1 MGDVLLTIT
10 FLNFINYPIVFL
22 MALLDFI
29 TNNYSYLA
37 VTSQLKTNFIL
48 CFYFMQMVV
57 LIACLS
63 VHYHMYVVPVEVR
76 REYQKLQDWKYRW
89 F

>member
-1 MGDVLLTIT
+1 MDDVLLTIA
-10 FLNFINYPIVFL
+10 FLDFINYPIVFL

-29 TNNYSYLA
+29 TNNYPYLA
-37 VTSQLKTNFIL
+37 VTSQLKNNFIL
-48 CFYFMQMVV
+48 CFYFMCMVV

-63 VHYHMYVVPVEVR
+63 VHYHMCVVPVEVR
-76 REYQKLQDWKYRW
+76 RGYQKLREWKYRW